1 MTEEARIKAM
11 LNYDIDLTVKQSVT
25 STNTL
30 MKERASLAPQFCLIA
45 AHGQT
50 AGRGRLGR
58 SFYSPDGSGVYM
70 SMLLKPQCTEEA
82 ATRITTC
89 CAVAMCRVLEKIG
102 GAPVGIKWVNDIYTS
117 RGKVCGILT
126 EGGRSPL
133 NGEFYAVVGIGVNL
147 SAPHGGFPHDIE
159 KKAAALFDEPPH
171 AAFEKTVAEF
181 VNTFIPMYQSINDN
195 TYMREYI
202 DRSVILGKRV
212 ELAGKNKTARAVGIN
227 EDFSLRVEYDDGMC
241 ENIFNGDVSIIPL
254 E

>member
-11 LNYDIDLTVKQSVT
+11 LKYDIDLTVTEIVT

-30 MKERASLAPQFCLIA
+30 MKERAAHAPQFCLIA

-58 SFYSPDGSGVYM
+58 SFYSPNGSGVYM

-89 CAVAMCRVLEKIG
+89 CAVAMCRVLERVG
-102 GAPVGIKWVNDIYTS
+102 NTAVGIKWVNDIYTS

-126 EGGRSPL
+126 EGGRFPSD
-133 NGEFYAVVGIGVNL
+133 GEFYAVVGIGVNL
-147 SAPHGGFPHDIE
+147 SAPRGGFPHDIE
-159 KKAAALFDEPPH
+159 KKAATLFDEPPKDI
-171 AAFEKTVAEF
+171 FEKTVAEF
-181 VNTFIPMYQSINDN
+181 VNTFIPMYQSINDKA
-195 TYMREYI
+195 YMREYI
-202 DRSVILGKRV
+202 DRSVILGKRI
-212 ELAGKNKTARAVGIN
+212 ELVGKNKTARAVGIN
-227 EDFSLRVEYDDGMC
+227 EDFSLKVQYDDGVC